1 MGHQL
6 ITVEDARAAVDRQA
20 WPEAYALLRRLAQA
34 HADALTPEDWDALSD
49 AAWWLCRVGESI
61 DARQR
66 AYVGHAAARADRA
79 AGASAWMIFYEH
91 HLAGRSATAAGWL
104 ARARRHLD
112 RVPECPERAY
122 LALAGVFLAQER
134 GDLEAA
140 LACASTMAVIA
151 QRCGSSDLCAMAQM
165 CQGSLLIASGD
176 TGAGMALVDEAMCAV
191 LAGELSALF
200 TGWIYCLALPPCIE
214 AADLGRAGE
223 WTEAAMAW
231 CASLP
236 AGTPFH
242 GICRVHRAEVL
253 HLRGSWAE
261 AAVEAGRACVELLEY
276 DPRVAAEAFYLAG
289 EIQRLRGD
297 SGRAEESF
305 RRAHELGRDPQP
317 GLALLRLGQ
326 GRAEVAAAALR
337 AALADKVTTTTVV
350 RARLLSAQVEVEL
363 ALDGLDQARAARD
376 ELDTIAADSGAELL
390 RAMAGVA
397 RGAVQLATGDAAGAL
412 SELRGARAL
421 WLQLGLPHLA
431 AQTRMLIAAASRAV
445 GDSDGACLEL
455 GAAKATFDKLGAT
468 AESRRAA
475 ALLDTSMARPGGLT
489 SREVEVLR
497 LVAAGRTNRGI
508 AAALDVSEHTVA
520 RHLNNIFAKLGVS
533 SRASATA
540 YAFTHE
546 LV

>member
-6 ITVEDARAAVDRQA
+6 SIEDARAAVAREA
-20 WPEAYALLRRLAQA
+20 WPQAYGLLRRLAD
-34 HADALTPEDWDALSD
+34 ADADVLSPRDWDSLSD
-49 AAWWLCRVGESI
+49 AAWWLCRVEESI
-61 DARQR
+61 DARKR
-66 AYVGHAAARADRA
+66 AYAGHAAAGADRA
-79 AGASAWMIFYEH
+79 AGGSAWMVFYEH
-91 HLAGRSATAAGWL
+91 HLAGRSAIAAGWL

-112 RVPECPERAY
+112 KVPECPEGAY
-122 LALAGVFLAQER
+122 LALSDSFLAQER
-134 GDLEAA
+134 GDLEDA
-140 LACASTMAVIA
+140 LASAREMAVIA
-151 QRCGSSDLCAMAQM
+151 QRCGSRDFFAMGQM
-165 CQGSLLIASGD
+165 CQGSVLMAGGD
-176 TGAGMALVDEAMCAV
+176 TAAGMALVDEAMCAV
-191 LAGELSALF
+191 LAGELSSLF
-200 TGWIYCLALPPCIE
+200 TGWLYCLALPPCIE
-214 AADLGRAGE
+214 AADLRRAGE

-242 GICRVHRAEVL
+242 GICRVHRVEVL
-253 HLRGSWAE
+253 HLRGAWAE
-261 AAVEAGRACVELLEY
+261 ASVEAGRACAELLDY
-276 DPRVAAEAFYLAG
+276 DPRVAADAFYLAG
-289 EIQRLRGD
+289 EIRRLRGD
-297 SGRAEESF
+297 PEGAEDCF

-326 GRAEVAAAALR
+326 GRAEIAAAALR
-337 AALADKVTTTTVV
+337 AALADKVTTTVV

-363 ALDGLDQARAARD
+363 ALGGLDRARAARD

-412 SELRGARAL
+412 TELRGARAL

-445 GDSDGACLEL
+445 GDADGACLEL
-455 GAAKATFDKLGAT
+455 GAAKATFDRLGAI
-468 AESRRAA
+468 AEARRAA
-475 ALLDTSMARPGGLT
+475 ALLDTSLARPGGLT
-489 SREVEVLR
+489 AREVEVLR
-497 LVAAGRTNRGI
+497 LVAAGRTNRAV
-508 AAALDVSEHTVA
+508 AAALAVSEHTVA

-533 SRASATA
+533 SRAAATA